1 MQKVYI
7 DLNREGGDQVGRQS
21 LGKGIIPIHKY
32 VKIDK
37 EGNTERTML
46 VLFENKNDK
55 YEEWVNT
62 KWVVRS
68 GRKHVLS
75 NEERVCR
82 SRSMYVLL

>member
-1 MQKVYI
+1 VQKVYI
-7 DLNREGGDQVGRQS
+7 DLNRKGGDQVGRQS
-21 LGKGIIPIHKY
+21 LGKGNIPIHTY

-62 KWVVRS
+62 NRRKRDRS
-68 GRKHVLS
+68 VWQKTCLIQ
-75 NEERVCR
+75 
-82 SRSMYVLL
+82 